1 MKRILVYVML
11 TVVLASMNCVDAGSQ
26 EYRRENRKAARAFED
41 GNYRK
46 AIEHFEKGIRNAGDD
61 SLKLVYNKAYVLHSD
76 RSDSTRNAANDS
88 LALHALDQIASKVK
102 GTDME
107 SSYHFMRG
115 SIAIDMKDWQTAV
128 DEFKQC
134 IKVDPGDMK
143 ARENYVYAKEHLEDQ
158 QNQQQNQQ
166 QDQQQDQQQNDQQQN
181 DQQQNDQ
188 QQNDQQHDQQ
198 QDQKDQ
204 DDQQDQ
210 RNDRQDQQN
219 QQGQQQESKI
229 SPQAA
234 QQIMQA
240 LQAKERETQVKIE
253 KKKAESMK
261 SKKKEKDW

>member
-166 QDQQQDQQQNDQQQN
+166 QDQQQNDQQQN

>member
-181 DQQQNDQ
+181 DQQ
-188 QQNDQQHDQQ
+188 HDQQ

>member
-1 MKRILVYVML
+1 ML

-46 AIEHFEKGIRNAGDD
+46 ALDHYEKGIRNAGDD

-115 SIAIDMKDWQTAV
+115 SIAIDMEDWQTAV

-158 QNQQQNQQ
+158 QNQQQNQNN
-166 QDQQQDQQQNDQQQN
+166 QQNDQQQN

-198 QDQKDQ
+198 QDQKDE

>member
-102 GTDME
+102 GTDLE
-107 SSYHFMRG
+107 PAYHFMRG
-115 SIAIDMKDWQTAV
+115 SIAIDREDWQTAV

-158 QNQQQNQQ
+158 QNQQQNQNN
-166 QDQQQDQQQNDQQQN
+166 QQDQQQNDQQQN
-181 DQQQNDQ
+181 
-188 QQNDQQHDQQ
+188 DQQ

>member
-11 TVVLASMNCVDAGSQ
+11 TVVLASMNCADAGSQ

-46 AIEHFEKGIRNAGDD
+46 ALDHYEKGIRNAGDD

-102 GTDME
+102 GTDLE
-107 SSYHFMRG
+107 PAYHFMRG
-115 SIAIDMKDWQTAV
+115 SIAIDMEDWQAAV

-158 QNQQQNQQ
+158 QNQQQNQNNQ
-166 QDQQQDQQQNDQQQN
+166 QGQQQNDQQQN
-181 DQQQNDQ
+181 DQQQDQ
-188 QQNDQQHDQQ
+188 QNDQQ

-261 SKKKEKDW
+261 PKKKEKDW